1 MSKKQK
7 THAVR
12 AKRSKPQ
19 GVGGKPTMVATFKK
33 KAMFNP
39 EVNNILENLEKE
51 AKLSGRQ
58 RAALGSLVGNTASM
72 ATGLPGGGMGG
83 AALGAS
89 KGRKLQSAAG
99 DLAGGVAGSALGAGV
114 GRALTRKANPMG
126 QLLGTTGGAML
137 GNLAG
142 SAAGTYL
149 AHGKDKKTRRK
160 KSAEQKPAGQ
170 VKEASAEVEAILDDL
185 EEMHKE
191 AMFGMGRNSRRAMK
205 ARARARKRKSLDATR
220 AMRNNARIMGATAR
234 AEAAGRSFTNKTKP
248 LGYKSDYMKKKH
260 APTLMG
266 GVKKVLKTPGGAAI
280 GAGLAGAAIG
290 AATAKPKTVTTTA
303 PDGTKTTTTTKPNRL
318 GRALAAGAGAG
329 LAAGGARLAMKK
341 MASAESNNI
350 LSLLQKE
357 AAKKPQVLPKAGW
370 NMVAPVFR
378 GDSKRRER
386 TNMVR
391 KAGIGAG
398 IGAAAGAVRGA
409 VKDPGTNEDG
419 TKKSRLKA
427 IARNAAGGAALGGAA
442 GAGVSAANDR
452 GYSVTMK
459 PRG

>member
-1 MSKKQK
+1 
-7 THAVR
+7 
-12 AKRSKPQ
+12 
-19 GVGGKPTMVATFKK
+19 MVATFKK
-33 KAMFNP
+33 TAMFNP
-39 EVNNILENLEKE
+39 EVNNILESLEKE

-58 RAALGSLVGNTASM
+58 RAAIGSAIGNAASA
-72 ATGLPGGGMGG
+72 ATGLPGGGM
-83 AALGAS
+83 AGAS
-89 KGRKLQSAAG
+89 IGARKGRKLRSAVG
-99 DLAGGVAGSALGAGV
+99 DLVGGIGGSFLGAAVGDRLTRGPRGGSNLGAMTAGAHLGNIAGSAL
-114 GRALTRKANPMG
+114 
-126 QLLGTTGGAML
+126 
-137 GNLAG
+137 
-142 SAAGTYL
+142 GTYL
-149 AHGKDKKTRRK
+149 AHGKDKKRRRK
-160 KSAEQKPAGQ
+160 KSTEQ

-191 AMFGMGRNSRRAMK
+191 AMFGFGRNSRSALK
-205 ARARARKRKSLDATR
+205 ARARARKRKSLDATK
-220 AMRNNARIMGATAR
+220 AMRRNARVMGATAR

-350 LSLLQKE
+350 LSLLEKE
-357 AAKKPQVLPKAGW
+357 ARAKKPQVLPKAGW

-378 GDSKRRER
+378 GDSIRRER
-386 TNMVR
+386 KNMIR

-427 IARNAAGGAALGGAA
+427 IARNAAGGAAIGGAA